1 MTKDDLKV
9 FCGWKHPEPWSNEN
23 YTYATNGSVL
33 VRVKKL
39 DDVPIIDDLSEI
51 PKNADSLIDKYTVGV
66 LGPFPEILKIVGHD
80 CHQCKGT
87 GNVTE
92 KECPE
97 CEGDGDVYW
106 ETNRH
111 KYEAECQECDGRGK
125 IRTTDP
131 NGETCEECDG
141 TGIVAEMKRISV
153 DGFDFDSNLLY
164 HFQKFPNVKIG
175 AKKAGNNN
183 IGVYGVAFIKF
194 DDGVAVIMGV
204 SL

>member
-9 FCGWKHPEPWSNEN
+9 FCGRKLQEPWSNLD

-39 DDVPIIDDLSEI
+39 DDVPVKDELSAI
-51 PKNADSLIDKYTVGV
+51 PKNADSLIEKYVVGV
-66 LGPFPEILKIVGHD
+66 LGPFPEIEKIVGD
-80 CHQCKGT
+80 SCYQCKGA
-87 GNVTE
+87 GKVTE

-97 CEGDGDVYW
+97 CEGYGNVYW

-111 KYEAECQECDGRGK
+111 KYEVECQECGGCGK
-125 IRTTDP
+125 IKTTDP
-131 NGETCEECDG
+131 NGETCENCDG
-141 TGIVAEMKRISV
+141 TGIVAQMNRISI

-175 AKKAGNNN
+175 AKNVGENSSGA
-183 IGVYGVAFIKF
+183 YGVAFIKF
-194 DDGVAVIMGV
+194 DGGVAVIMG
-204 SL
+204 LLL